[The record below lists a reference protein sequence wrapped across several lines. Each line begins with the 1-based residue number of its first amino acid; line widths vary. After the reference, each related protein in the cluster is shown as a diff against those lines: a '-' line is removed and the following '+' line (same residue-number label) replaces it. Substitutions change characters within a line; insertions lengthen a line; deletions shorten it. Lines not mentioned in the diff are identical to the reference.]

1 MIKSLLFDL
10 DNTIIDSSSELA
22 IYYKEALDKLQYD
35 SSKYLELYN
44 TIDEYEKTFNEKD
57 NLYKKED
64 LLLLI
69 NDKMHENYDL
79 KLIDE
84 INNVIGKYWI
94 NKILL
99 SEETIK
105 YLFEKYDL
113 YVFSN
118 WFYEAQYSRLKNI
131 NYLKYFKKI
140 LTADKY
146 GSKPFKSAFENVL
159 KEINMKK
166 EECIMIGDSINSDIL
181 GANKFGMKSIWFNY
195 DGKEYDLNL
204 ENINCKKVSNLD
216 ELKNIL

>member
-1 MIKSLLFDL
+1 MIKVLIFDL

-22 IYYKEALDKLQYD
+22 IYYKEALKNLGYD
-35 SSKYLELYN
+35 SNKYLELYN
-44 TIDEYEKTFNEKD
+44 TIDDYEKTFNEKK

-94 NKILL
+94 KKILL
-99 SEETIK
+99 DKETIE
-105 YLFEKYDL
+105 YLFSKYDL

-118 WFYEAQYSRLKNI
+118 WFYEAQYNRLKNI
-131 NYLKYFKKI
+131 DYLKYFKKI

-146 GSKPFKSAFENVL
+146 GSKPYKSAFKNVF
-159 KEINMKK
+159 KEINMTKD
-166 EECIMIGDSINSDIL
+166 ECIMIGDSLNTDIL
-181 GANKFGMKSIWFNY
+181 GASSFGMKSIWFNY
-195 DGKEYDLNL
+195 EGKKVDFNL
-204 ENINCKKVSNLD
+204 EDINCKEVSTLK
-216 ELKNIL
+216 ELRDIL